1 MYGKNLRKLGL
12 CMHIFHME
20 TSFFLIKS
28 GIFFSKKEKKKKSL
42 HFLYFSIR
50 KSLYLFLF
58 SFGILDGQS
67 AKAQEDHYVKD
78 SK

>member
-20 TSFFLIKS
+20 TTSFFLIKS
-28 GIFFSKKEKKKKSL
+28 EHFFFKKKSL
-42 HFLYFSIR
+42 NFLYSIR
-50 KSLYLFLF
+50 KALNLFLF